1 MTDHGP
7 RVLYKSA
14 LFMPDS
20 ECSAPAFFKQCVAVS
35 FPLAIIG
42 KTTAQTATE
51 FDRSSRQ
58 LLSDC
63 RNTTKQFRDA
73 FADIREMIGDT
84 TEAAKAAAQA
94 LTKTFLRE
102 YKWSVLIPAA
112 SSNPHARNTHLH
124 AKPVHETNQ

>member
-1 MTDHGP
+1 
-7 RVLYKSA
+7 
-14 LFMPDS
+14 
-20 ECSAPAFFKQCVAVS
+20 
-35 FPLAIIG
+35 
-42 KTTAQTATE
+42 
-51 FDRSSRQ
+51 
-58 LLSDC
+58 
-63 RNTTKQFRDA
+63 
-73 FADIREMIGDT
+73 MIGDT

>member
-1 MTDHGP
+1 
-7 RVLYKSA
+7 
-14 LFMPDS
+14 MPDS

-73 FADIREMIGDT
+73 FADIREMIGFLGCCQIDRHIRRNCSH
-84 TEAAKAAAQA
+84 KNQA
-94 LTKTFLRE
+94 DNADPHPVDVSMLVG
-102 YKWSVLIPAA
+102 VLNNRRIGVLCLGGKV
-112 SSNPHARNTHLH
+112 THDQEGYECRQ
-124 AKPVHETNQ
+124 VGS